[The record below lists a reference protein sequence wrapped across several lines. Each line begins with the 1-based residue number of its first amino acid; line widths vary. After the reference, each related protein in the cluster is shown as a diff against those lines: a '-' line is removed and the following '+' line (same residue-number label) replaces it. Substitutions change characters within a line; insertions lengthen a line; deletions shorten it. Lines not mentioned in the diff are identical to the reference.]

1 MKQEERPRTHF
12 VPEYFGN
19 PVHPLTVDLVGCGG
33 NGSIMMSCLASI
45 NSALIALGKPGL
57 NVTAYD
63 DDEVSEANLGRQLFA
78 PADLYCN
85 KADVLVTR
93 FNRIFGTEWTSVPEK
108 YKFNPQT
115 NIIISCTDNTE
126 SRKYIGRMFKA
137 EHKSPAGYGEADEK
151 KNYYWLDLGNTQ
163 TSGQAVLGSKTI
175 KQPHST
181 RFESVDCLPT
191 ITDMFKLTK
200 NDDEKSGPSCSLAE
214 ALEKQDLFINRAVA
228 TEAADLLWKLLRNG
242 HIEVHGF
249 FKNMEEF
256 RTVPIP
262 V

>member
-1 MKQEERPRTHF
+1 MERPRTHF

-45 NSALIALGKPGL
+45 NSALKALGKQGL
-57 NVTAYD
+57 SVTAYD

-78 PADLYCN
+78 QADLYCN

-93 FNRIFGTEWTSVPEK
+93 FNRCFGTDWVSVPEK
-108 YKFNPQT
+108 YKYNPET
-115 NIIISCTDNTE
+115 NIIISCTDNVAA
-126 SRKYIGRMFKA
+126 RRYIGKRFS
-137 EHKSPAGYGEADEK
+137 EEEVSDSNGFSRPDEK
-151 KNYYWLDLGNTQ
+151 RNYYWLDLGNTQ
-163 TSGQAVLGSKTI
+163 NTGQAVLGSKDI
-175 KQPHST
+175 KQPRSAK
-181 RFESVDCLPT
+181 FESVGRLPS
-191 ITDMFKLTK
+191 ITDMYKLTAK
-200 NDDEKSGPSCSLAE
+200 DDKDSGPSCSLAE
-214 ALEKQDLFINRAVA
+214 ALEKQDLFINRAIA

-242 HIEVHGF
+242 HIEIHGLY
-249 FKNMEEF
+249 KNMTEL